1 MVGYSYD
8 TAGNVMNDGLHTYTY
23 DAENRIVKISYQA
36 CSSGQPNI
44 ADAGAYGVIS
54 HTPPQPPEQKNVP

>member
-1 MVGYSYD
+1 
-8 TAGNVMNDGLHTYTY
+8 MNDGLHTYTY
-23 DAENRIVKISYQA
+23 DAENRIIKISYRA